1 MNTQRTRSPAGK
13 AAGALFSTWPLSA
26 ATNRSFRD
34 LLQPDG
40 GPEVDFTAPA
50 GEPALTPA
58 GGVSWRIFSSPLSLF
73 IGGVAAVIM
82 EFSDARVAYGV
93 WEHSDFRRD
102 PLARMQRTG
111 LAAMV
116 TVYAAQSVAENM
128 IGHVV
133 RRHEAVRGRTPDG
146 EAYHANDD
154 ALLTWV
160 QVTASYGFVTAYDR
174 FVDALSR
181 DERDAAYAEAAPGAR
196 LYGVENPPRNT
207 DEIEAVFARMD
218 PLLQPNP
225 VIGEFLEVIRSPH
238 AVPAVMRPM
247 QGQLVNAAVSI
258 LPDGLQD
265 RLGLAD
271 QGRLSAF
278 DRRLIAFA
286 ASGAAQISVDA
297 HPAVQACRR
306 LGLDDRC
313 YLKG

>member
-1 MNTQRTRSPAGK
+1 METRRTWEPAGK

-26 ATNRSFRD
+26 ATDRSFRD
-34 LLQPDG
+34 LLQPEG
-40 GPEVDFTAPA
+40 GPKVDFSSPR

-58 GGVSWRIFSSPLSLF
+58 GGASWRIFSSPLSLF
-73 IGGVAAVIM
+73 VGGVAAVIM
-82 EFSDARVAYGV
+82 EFADARVAYGV

-116 TVYAAQSVAENM
+116 TVYAAQSVAESM

-133 RRHEAVRGRTPDG
+133 RRHDAVRGRTPDG

-154 ALLTWV
+154 TLLTWV

-174 FVDALSR
+174 FVSQLSQ

-196 LYGVENPPRNT
+196 LYGVQAPPRNT
-207 DEIEAVFARMD
+207 EEIEAVFARMG
-218 PLLQPNP
+218 PVLNPNP
-225 VIGEFLEVIRSPH
+225 VIGEFLEVIRSPR
-238 AVPAVMRPM
+238 AVPAVMRPL
-247 QGQLVNAAVSI
+247 QGRLVNAAVSI
-258 LPDGLQD
+258 LPPWLQD
-265 RLGLAD
+265 RLGLAE
-271 QGRLSAF
+271 QGRLSAL

-286 ASGAAQISVDA
+286 ASSAAQISVDA

-306 LGLDDRC
+306 LGLQDRC